1 MTNLQ
6 RILYMGTAEIA
17 VPALEALHA
26 APEFTVCG
34 VCTQPD
40 RPSGRKRVLTAS
52 PVKQKAA
59 ELGLEILT
67 PERVGSC
74 CEALAALKPDLL
86 VVFAYGQ
93 YLPKPVCAL
102 PPEGAINLHPS
113 LLPKYR
119 GASPIQS
126 AIANGDTRTG
136 LSVIR
141 VSEKMDAGDLLM
153 QVPVEIGPD
162 ETSAELHDRFAALSA
177 EVIVKA
183 VRVLR
188 DGTAVWRAQDD
199 AEATEC
205 RKLEKEDGRMDWALP
220 ARVLHN
226 RVRAYQPWPGTF
238 TELKDRGPLKILKSR
253 VESGVGVPGTVL
265 DASGEGPLVAC
276 GDRALR
282 LLRVQPPG
290 RAAMEGGAFLNGHPL
305 TRGSTLEA

>member
-1 MTNLQ
+1 MMSIE

-17 VPALEALHA
+17 VPALVALHD
-26 APEFTVCG
+26 APDLTVCG

-52 PVKQKAA
+52 PVKQKAV
-59 ELGLEILT
+59 ELGLEVLT
-67 PERVGSC
+67 PERVGAC

-93 YLPKPVCAL
+93 YLPRPVCAL
-102 PPEGAINLHPS
+102 PPAGAVNLHPS

-126 AIANGDTRTG
+126 AVADGVSRSG

-141 VSEKMDAGDLLM
+141 VSEMMDAGDILM
-153 QVPVEIGPD
+153 QVPVEIGSE
-162 ETSAELHDRFAALSA
+162 ETSAELHDRFAVLSA
-177 EVIVKA
+177 EVIVEA
-183 VRVLR
+183 VRRLR
-188 DGTAVWRAQDD
+188 DGTAVWSPQND

-205 RKLEKEDGRMDWALP
+205 RKLEKEDGRLDWKLP

-238 TELKDRGPLKILKSR
+238 SEVAGMGPLKVLRSR
-253 VESGVGVPGTVL
+253 VEPGAGEPGAVL
-265 DASGEGPLVAC
+265 DVSGEGPLIAC
-276 GDRALR
+276 GEGALR

-290 RAAMEGGAFLNGHPL
+290 KAAMDGGAFLNGHPL
-305 TRGSTLEA
+305 AVGSTL

>member
-1 MTNLQ
+1 MIE

-17 VPALEALHA
+17 VPALEALHGM
-26 APEFTVCG
+26 PEVSVCG

-52 PVKQKAA
+52 PVKRKAL
-59 ELGLEILT
+59 ELGLEVLT

-74 CEALAALKPDLL
+74 CEALGALDADLM

-102 PPEGAINLHPS
+102 PGAGAINLHPS

-126 AIANGDTRTG
+126 AIANGETRTG

-141 VSEKMDAGDLLM
+141 VSERMDAGEILM
-153 QVPVEIGPD
+153 QVPVEIGPE
-162 ETSAELHDRFAALSA
+162 ETSAELHERFAVLSA
-177 EVIVKA
+177 EVIVEA
-183 VRVLR
+183 VRQLR
-188 DGTAVWRAQDD
+188 AGTAVWRAQEE

-205 RKLEKEDGRMDWALP
+205 RKLEKEDGRMDWSLP
-220 ARVLHN
+220 AAVLHN

-238 TELKDRGPLKILKSR
+238 TELAGVGALKILQAR
-253 VESGVGVPGTVL
+253 VEAGAGVPGTL
-265 DASGEGPLVAC
+265 LAASGAGPLVAC
-276 GDRALR
+276 GEGALR

-290 RAAMEGGAFLNGHPL
+290 KAAMDGGAFLNGHAL
-305 TRGSTLEA
+305 AAGSTLSG